1 MNSRPPPY
9 SITLLA
15 RLRGTG
21 PVTVQE
27 LAHGTLVLV
36 ALAAAVAFLVL
47 LAMFGV
53 GT

>member
-1 MNSRPPPY
+1 M
-9 SITLLA
+9 
-15 RLRGTG
+15 
-21 PVTVQE
+21 TVQE
-27 LAHGTLVLV
+27 FAYGTLVLV

>member
-1 MNSRPPPY
+1 M
-9 SITLLA
+9 
-15 RLRGTG
+15 
-21 PVTVQE
+21 TVQE
-27 LAHGTLVLV
+27 FAHGTLVLI